1 MEVVRLSANDL
12 DKNGSTP
19 LVVVPPLDE
28 PAVRAA
34 ASRDIPRGRWPSG
47 TTLAMLATLAG
58 VGALALGSWAF
69 VSEARSDS
77 QASTDDDPSA
87 AMERAISLLSK
98 PSTQRVPLA
107 GSDGRI
113 VLAVGVGGRAVLALD
128 ELGPAPAGESY
139 QAWLIG
145 PDGRVT
151 ASAAV
156 FTGAETIVPL
166 AQIVPRG
173 SGVGVTLERA
183 GGVPAPTRTLTLVAE
198 RG

>member
-1 MEVVRLSANDL
+1 MDVVRLSANDL
-12 DKNGSTP
+12 DRNASRPMVVTP
-19 LVVVPPLDE
+19 QHDE
-28 PAVRAA
+28 PHLRVL
-34 ASRDIPRGRWPSG
+34 ASRDVPRGRWPSG
-47 TTLAMLATLAG
+47 TTLAMLAVLAG
-58 VGALALGSWAF
+58 VGALSLGSWAF
-69 VSEARSDS
+69 LSEARSDG
-77 QASTDDDPSA
+77 QASTAEDPSA

-98 PSTQRVPLA
+98 PSTQRLPLT

-113 VLAVGVGGRAVLALD
+113 VLAVGIGGRAVLTLD
-128 ELGPAPAGESY
+128 ELEPARADESY

-156 FTGAETIVPL
+156 FMGTETIVPL
-166 AQIVPRG
+166 SQIVPRG